1 MRKKTVLFLMLGLCG
16 LLLLA
21 GALLLRERLS
31 PPVWGILCGLGSGAF
46 GLGAA
51 RFAFCR
57 YQETHPR
64 QLRQEEIEAGDER
77 NAAIRC
83 RAQAM
88 SGLVLQWA
96 VIAAAWVSILADGPL
111 WLTLAAVGIF
121 LGKTFLEL
129 ALMGYYQR
137 RM

>member
-1 MRKKTVLFLMLGLCG
+1 MRKKTVLFLGLGLCG

-21 GALLLRERLS
+21 GTLLLREGLS
-31 PPVWGILCGLGSGAF
+31 PLTEGLLCGLGSGAF
-46 GLGAA
+46 GLGTA
-51 RFAFCR
+51 RFALCR

-64 QLRQEEIEAGDER
+64 QLRQDEIDAMDER
-77 NAAIRC
+77 NAVIRC

-88 SGLVLQWA
+88 SGLVLQWV

-111 WLTLAAVGIF
+111 WLTLTAVGIF